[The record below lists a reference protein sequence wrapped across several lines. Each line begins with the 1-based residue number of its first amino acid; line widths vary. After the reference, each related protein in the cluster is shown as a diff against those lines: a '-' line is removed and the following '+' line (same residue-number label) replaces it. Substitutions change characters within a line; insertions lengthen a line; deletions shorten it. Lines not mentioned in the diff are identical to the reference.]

1 MQPTSSKKIRKHIP
15 QEDGVVGY
23 AEEKEVSYQKSFWPR
38 VEIEPLEN
46 IKYLSPVVKNDITK
60 VKLELQNRA
69 YEQLQD
75 EKINVERQMKELLDR
90 ELDYLKEDRV
100 KEAALKKRMEQD
112 FLALEQKTSALKQ
125 QTCALEELGESLK
138 NRLGEMEE
146 ELRMLQEEKMK
157 AAEEAQDEI
166 KNARK
171 TIDEKNDLLSQLTN
185 RVVNLDSTLEAI
197 MTEFCPPEKVCSF
210 QMRN

>member
-1 MQPTSSKKIRKHIP
+1 MREQNKWKAARSVGRVRKRKNSVQPTSSKKIRKHIP

-23 AEEKEVSYQKSFWPR
+23 AEEKEVSYQESFWPR
-38 VEIEPLEN
+38 VKIEPLEN
-46 IKYLSPVVKNDITK
+46 IKYLSPVVKNE
-60 VKLELQNRA
+60 LELQNRA

-125 QTCALEELGESLK
+125 QTCALEEVGKSMK
-138 NRLGEMEE
+138 NKLDQKEE
-146 ELRMLQEEKMK
+146 NMK
-157 AAEEAQDEI
+157 ARSQAQDDI
-166 KNARK
+166 KKIMIRK
-171 TIDEKNDLLSQLTN
+171 KDLLAQLTN
-185 RVVNLDSTLEAI
+185 RVANVSGIIEA
-197 MTEFCPPEKVCSF
+197 MCDLASG
-210 QMRN
+210 

>member
-75 EKINVERQMKELLDR
+75 EKKVLAR
-90 ELDYLKEDRV
+90 ELDNLKEERV
-100 KEAALKKRMEQD
+100 KEMALKIRLEQD

-125 QTCALEELGESLK
+125 KTCALEEVGKSMK
-138 NRLGEMEE
+138 NKLDQKEE
-146 ELRMLQEEKMK
+146 ELRMLREENMK
-157 AAEEAQDEI
+157 ARSQAQDDI
-166 KNARK
+166 KKIMIRK
-171 TIDEKNDLLSQLTN
+171 KDLLAQLTN
-185 RVVNLDSTLEAI
+185 RVANVSGIIEA
-197 MTEFCPPEKVCSF
+197 MCDLASG
-210 QMRN
+210 

>member
-38 VEIEPLEN
+38 VKIEPLEN

-69 YEQLQD
+69 YEQLQV
-75 EKINVERQMKELLDR
+75 EKMNVERQMKELLDR

-100 KEAALKKRMEQD
+100 KEAA
-112 FLALEQKTSALKQ
+112 
-125 QTCALEELGESLK
+125 LK

>member
-38 VEIEPLEN
+38 VEIEPLKN

-75 EKINVERQMKELLDR
+75 EKKVLAR
-90 ELDYLKEDRV
+90 ELDNLKEERV
-100 KEAALKKRMEQD
+100 KEMALKIRLEQD

-125 QTCALEELGESLK
+125 QTCALEEVGKSMK
-138 NRLGEMEE
+138 NKLDQKEE
-146 ELRMLQEEKMK
+146 ELRMLREENMK
-157 AAEEAQDEI
+157 ARSQAQDDI
-166 KNARK
+166 KKIMIRK
-171 TIDEKNDLLSQLTN
+171 KDLLAQLTN
-185 RVVNLDSTLEAI
+185 RVANVSGIIEA
-197 MTEFCPPEKVCSF
+197 MCDLASG
-210 QMRN
+210 

>member
-1 MQPTSSKKIRKHIP
+1 MREQNKWKAARSVGKLRKRKNSVQPTSSKKIRKHIP

-38 VEIEPLEN
+38 VKIEPLEN

-75 EKINVERQMKELLDR
+75 EKKVLAR
-90 ELDYLKEDRV
+90 ELNNLKEERV
-100 KEAALKKRMEQD
+100 KEAALKIKLEQD

-125 QTCALEELGESLK
+125 QK
-138 NRLGEMEE
+138 DQKEE
-146 ELRMLQEEKMK
+146 ELRMLREENMK
-157 AAEEAQDEI
+157 ARSQAQDDI
-166 KNARK
+166 KKIMIRK
-171 TIDEKNDLLSQLTN
+171 KDLLAQLTN
-185 RVVNLDSTLEAI
+185 RVANVSGIIEA
-197 MTEFCPPEKVCSF
+197 MCDLASG
-210 QMRN
+210 